1 MGKLLREL
9 HGLILSEID
18 LYDKF
23 ILLLQEQW
31 DAISSYSLDS
41 LEGILEKKEIMV
53 RRMQGLEKTRS
64 FLMEK
69 IARLRGVPEKDLTLK
84 KIVQTTVNPIR
95 FELSIGQVT
104 QRVAWPDT
112 ERNRSLR

>member
-9 HGLILSEID
+9 NDLITSEID

-41 LEGILEKKEIMV
+41 LEGH
-53 RRMQGLEKTRS
+53 
-64 FLMEK
+64 
-69 IARLRGVPEKDLTLK
+69 PLK
-84 KIVQTTVNPIR
+84 K
-95 FELSIGQVT
+95 
-104 QRVAWPDT
+104 
-112 ERNRSLR
+112 RNHG